1 MRKLILTF
9 ALLCFSLPAQAQ
21 DKPSVI
27 LMEMDNLGLGEVGPN
42 DKDDFITK
50 PQGELTIDFGQTIK
64 VDEKGLPTKDSFQTI
79 YDEMDYQGAVSAYLQ
94 SIPQMALY
102 GSNLTND
109 YYGATGDTDSLLM
122 YQDPSVD
129 GMLTPNRRVKYL
141 FNYPNLA
148 NSGPMVY
155 EFPGGTSAGIILD
168 MQMRFLAD
176 LGLTGPYTNKP
187 VKYLVLTEDQAVPK
201 DINLEKQE
209 YVIVRSKTN
218 QIFFAFR
225 VLNPQ
230 QDPNLAEQT
239 KIYPYS
245 ERMNPQPNK
254 FFQAKKD
261 DKTYY
266 MAQPTGMKYWQQ
278 LHQYIQEERVPEAD
292 RFMMGRLK
300 AVGIEKGKPFNPTAR
315 QQRILEKAALVGEKM
330 ALTTTFASRTQGT
343 TYRDDTTWVHP
354 LTLNPSHR
362 FEESYQ
368 IEERVDWTTEA
379 YGISTAMKA
388 GIPGEGST
396 YLAAYRDSENEWFE
410 GEHTYR
416 MKVAADVPAARFWDL
431 SVYRL
436 DTRGLLP
443 LRDDYVSAINS
454 TTTQDIKVE
463 DDGSIYI
470 YFGPG
475 EAPEGYE
482 NNFINTYE
490 GVRWFTYF
498 RLYGP
503 TDTYFDRSW
512 KMYDIERID

>member
-1 MRKLILTF
+1 MKNFKRTLIST
-9 ALLCFSLPAQAQ
+9 ALVLVTSVVSASHAGV
-21 DKPSVI
+21 PS
-27 LMEMDNLGLGEVGPN
+27 NHN
-42 DKDDFITK
+42 DEFITTPK
-50 PQGELTIDFGQTIK
+50 GKTSIDFGQTIE
-64 VDEKGLPTKDSFQTI
+64 VDAKGLPTKSSFQKI

-102 GSNLTND
+102 GSKKTNE
-109 YYGATGDTDSLLM
+109 YYGATGNTDSLLM
-122 YQDPSVD
+122 YKDPSVD
-129 GMLTPNRRVKYL
+129 GMLTPNRKVKYL

-148 NSGPMVY
+148 ESGPMVY
-155 EFPGGTSAGIILD
+155 EYPAGTTAGIILD
-168 MQMRFLAD
+168 MQMRWLAD
-176 LGLTGPYTNKP
+176 LGLTSPYQGRP
-187 VKYLVLTEDQAVPK
+187 MKYLVLTEDQEVPK
-201 DINLEKQE
+201 DINLDKKE
-209 YVIVRSKTN
+209 YEIVRTKTN

-225 VLNPQ
+225 VLDPQ
-230 QDPNLAEQT
+230 KDPNLAEQL
-239 KIYPYS
+239 KVYPYS
-245 ERMNPQPNK
+245 EKDAPKENK

-261 DKTYY
+261 DNTYY
-266 MAQPTGMKYWQQ
+266 MAQPTGMKYWKQ
-278 LHQYIQEERVPEAD
+278 LHEYIQEERVPEAD

-300 AVGIEKGKPFNPTAR
+300 AVGIEKGKPFNPTER
-315 QQRILEKAALVGEKM
+315 QQKLLEKAALVGEKM

-362 FEESYQ
+362 SGETYQ

-388 GIPGEGST
+388 GLPGQGST
-396 YLAAYRDSENEWFE
+396 YLAAYRDSNNEWFE
-410 GEHTYR
+410 GGRNYR
-416 MKVAADVPAARFWDL
+416 LKISANAPAARFWDL

-443 LRDDYVSAINS
+443 LREDYVSAINS
-454 TTTQDIKVE
+454 TTTENLKYE

-475 EAPEGYE
+475 EAPKGYE

-512 KMYDIERID
+512 KMYDIEEISK